1 MTWSKMLSLVFALS
15 MVFSIPGLAD
25 VTAPKGIPPKEFFWE
40 EDGTPAVRIV
50 VGEKAA
56 AADVVSAANIAAKI
70 GNLASAKGEMSISVE
85 EIEGGSAE
93 IVYDL
98 TVKDSVLVYYEE
110 SLRPQLIQDY
120 FDSSTVYYTPTRY
133 DNLMDYDDDGDGSID
148 EDPLNYN
155 DDDGDGRE
163 DEDMPY
169 CIPGIDDDNDGIAD
183 EDMPGDANGDGFA
196 DDDFDLLVDE
206 DGLTCTPIPNN
217 DSDAIT
223 SFPDPNTGN
232 PYFIRDNGDM
242 VYEARLAIPFNI
254 PISPMYNYLIDRI
267 EDPLPSICGNW
278 NPLREEDPP
287 DSIDNDGDGLVD
299 EDYPGIDNDGDGS
312 IDEDPPYP
320 TPGVDDDL
328 DGSIDEDPREHEDY
342 DWYCVLNDVI
352 YIAVDLDLNGSIN
365 NLDRIV
371 AVWLD
376 DGDGSLDPGDTPIL
390 TSSDPLQNAIP
401 LISQIDED
409 IPDNTDSDNDGLID
423 EDPVESA
430 LEYASEKDERIPF
443 QSAYNVRDPYLWPD
457 YQDQNTLLPHK
468 YRWDWMSGGAICC
481 EEKTSDFLL
490 LFQAKQR
497 TALRYMGRTVD
508 LPFGDWEQGD
518 PYIPFA
524 DIPHDWATWRPDL
537 EWYGSGWD
545 LSLLGWSFPP
555 VERIWVMGSLD
566 ARGDPFDWT
575 LHIPVFQYSASRV
588 VDTNPLG
595 GDGLVETPDVDNDP
609 ANLPDMTV
617 FYPEKLQ
624 GGIAYF
630 IDLAYQADGIY
641 GAREGDE
648 VTILGGDY
656 IVVDTGPDDPV
667 LCPSDDEIW
676 IAKVSVGY
684 LWVKTGQE
692 VQIGQYSV
700 KVVDVNLF
708 EQKAVVQLYKDDVLL
723 AEDVIGYN
731 VNPYKPNENVMMN
744 YNNGEVVVI
753 FGTALVGAEGIV
765 EAKILIGKDAYKL
778 RNGRPFPGDPDWT
791 VYFQL
796 YYDDLND
803 ECVLPAIVFGNN
815 INYDDTT
822 LVEGPA
828 DSFVLEYT
836 YSEFDLDERHINVGK
851 ITFKVKRCEDISLAK
866 GEKFRL
872 PFEGNPSAVI
882 SMTDLEI
889 GSILLDIDGE
899 TYAVAED
906 EPIKL
911 EVARPVDIP
920 ETITLLDSEVTEE
933 VMNRYNLI
941 LIGGPKVNK
950 LVAELRGRGKST
962 VAYEELGYGNGAI
975 EWIKDA
981 FVEGKDVLIVAGYDR
996 TGTRAAARELIRE
1009 LEEL

>member
-423 EDPVESA
+423 EDMPYCIPGIDDDNDGKVDEDMPGDPDGDGSADDDFDNVVDEDGLTCLPIPNNDLDATYTYTYTCNNQTKTISFFIRDNGDMVYEARLAIPFDRPANPMYNYLIDRIEDPLPSVCTGTWIPLPNEDPINREDDDGDGLVDEDPPIPPLNDDRDYYCVSDCLIYIAVDLDLKPLPTPPITNSDRIVAVWEDTNGNNRLDPGDTPILTSSDPLQNAIPLISQIDEDIPDNTDSDNDGLIDEDPVESA

-490 LFQAKQR
+490 LFQAK
-497 TALRYMGRTVD
+497 
-508 LPFGDWEQGD
+508 
-518 PYIPFA
+518 
-524 DIPHDWATWRPDL
+524 
-537 EWYGSGWD
+537 
-545 LSLLGWSFPP
+545 
-555 VERIWVMGSLD
+555 
-566 ARGDPFDWT
+566 
-575 LHIPVFQYSASRV
+575 
-588 VDTNPLG
+588 
-595 GDGLVETPDVDNDP
+595 
-609 ANLPDMTV
+609 
-617 FYPEKLQ
+617 
-624 GGIAYF
+624 
-630 IDLAYQADGIY
+630 
-641 GAREGDE
+641 
-648 VTILGGDY
+648 
-656 IVVDTGPDDPV
+656 
-667 LCPSDDEIW
+667 
-676 IAKVSVGY
+676 
-684 LWVKTGQE
+684 
-692 VQIGQYSV
+692 
-700 KVVDVNLF
+700 
-708 EQKAVVQLYKDDVLL
+708 
-723 AEDVIGYN
+723 
-731 VNPYKPNENVMMN
+731 
-744 YNNGEVVVI
+744 
-753 FGTALVGAEGIV
+753 
-765 EAKILIGKDAYKL
+765 
-778 RNGRPFPGDPDWT
+778 
-791 VYFQL
+791 
-796 YYDDLND
+796 
-803 ECVLPAIVFGNN
+803 
-815 INYDDTT
+815 
-822 LVEGPA
+822 
-828 DSFVLEYT
+828 
-836 YSEFDLDERHINVGK
+836 
-851 ITFKVKRCEDISLAK
+851 
-866 GEKFRL
+866 
-872 PFEGNPSAVI
+872 
-882 SMTDLEI
+882 
-889 GSILLDIDGE
+889 
-899 TYAVAED
+899 
-906 EPIKL
+906 
-911 EVARPVDIP
+911 
-920 ETITLLDSEVTEE
+920 
-933 VMNRYNLI
+933 
-941 LIGGPKVNK
+941 
-950 LVAELRGRGKST
+950 
-962 VAYEELGYGNGAI
+962 
-975 EWIKDA
+975 
-981 FVEGKDVLIVAGYDR
+981 
-996 TGTRAAARELIRE
+996 
-1009 LEEL
+1009 